1 MALRT
6 LRGMIDGDNAAAV
19 EQVAAALAQLE
30 EAFTACSTGQRFF
43 TGDDIGFLDIVLGS
57 YVGWFQAAERITG
70 QTVLDEMRMPRLV
83 AWAAR
88 FCGHK
93 TVRDVMPDAERL
105 IEFDE
110 ALWATLAANAN
121 ANAQRM

>member
-6 LRGMIDGDNAAAV
+6 LRGMIDGDKATAV
-19 EQVAAALAQLE
+19 EQVAATLAQLE
-30 EAFTACSTGQRFF
+30 EAFTVCSKGQRFF

-88 FCGHK
+88 FCGHEA
-93 TVRDVMPDAERL
+93 VRDVMPDAGRL
-105 IEFDE
+105 VEFGE
-110 ALWATLAANAN
+110 ALRAALA